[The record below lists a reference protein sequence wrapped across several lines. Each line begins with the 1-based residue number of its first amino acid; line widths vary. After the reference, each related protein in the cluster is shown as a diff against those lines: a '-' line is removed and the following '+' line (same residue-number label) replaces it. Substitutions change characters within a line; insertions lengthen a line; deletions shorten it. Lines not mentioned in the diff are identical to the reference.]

1 MTRLLACLRADIV
14 CGVGLLTRMP
24 VGWLARDGLPYDMTR
39 CVWTWPVV
47 GVVCGMAGAMVF
59 VGLMRLGIPPLPC
72 AVAGVAGQILLTGG
86 LHEDGL
92 ADMADGFGGG
102 ATRARKLEIMRDSR
116 IGSYGMM
123 ALALVL
129 MARVGAIGGI
139 SPALALLLLPVTG
152 ALARTAMAVMLARL
166 PPARTDGLASR
177 MAHVPAGAL
186 LVCLLLAA
194 VLSWWLLGAWRAAG
208 AVVVTAMVAGTM
220 IRLARRQ
227 IGGQTGDVLGAGACL
242 AECALLMTVPAFSF

>member
-47 GVVCGMAGAMVF
+47 GALCGVAGAMVF
-59 VGLMRLGIPPLPC
+59 VVLMRLGISPLPC
-72 AVAGVAGQILLTGG
+72 AVAGVAAQVLLTGG

-123 ALALVL
+123 ALALAL

-139 SPALALLLLPVTG
+139 SPALALVVLPVAG
-152 ALARTAMAVMLARL
+152 ALARTAMVVMLARL
-166 PPARTDGLASR
+166 PPARADGIASG
-177 MAHVPAGAL
+177 MARVPAAAL
-186 LVCLLLAA
+186 AACLLLAA
-194 VLSWWLLGAWRAAG
+194 ALSWWMLGAWRAAG
-208 AVVVTAMVAGTM
+208 AMVVTAMVAGAM

-242 AECALLMTVPAFSF
+242 AECALLMAVPAFS